1 MHATISGESAVP
13 SIKLH
18 PVTLLA
24 ALLAASV
31 GGAQVPATTRP
42 ATTPRATASHPERY
56 DTSAFAALRWREIGP
71 YRGGRSVAVA
81 GSRQRPMEYWMGTT
95 GGGVFKTTDAGISW
109 APATDKHFG
118 GSIGAIA
125 VAPSNPDIVYVG
137 GGEYAIRGNTA
148 HGDGMWKST
157 DAGKT
162 WARAGLDSTRHIAD
176 VRVHPTNPDIVYAG
190 VLGHV
195 YGPSGER
202 GVFKSTD
209 GGKSWNRVLAVDDST
224 GVTDLVMDPSN
235 PDVLYAGFWQAWRTP
250 WQLVSGGAK
259 SALFKTTDGGR
270 TWKDITRAPGLPR
283 TGPIGNSGFAVS
295 PANPRRVWL
304 ILEHDSGGVFRSDDA
319 GATWTR
325 TNAERKLRQRA
336 WYYTKIHAD
345 PKDTNVV
352 YVNNV
357 SFHRSRDG
365 GRTFQSIRAPH
376 GDSHDL
382 WIAPDDPQRMI
393 EANDGGANVS
403 FNGGRSW
410 SEQDYATAQ
419 FYHVVTTTDW
429 PYHVCGAQ
437 QDNSTICGASRR
449 EGGIGAD
456 AWYEVAGGESGYIA
470 VRPDQPAISFGGSYG
485 GYLTRKDRRTGLER
499 AVNPWPINPM
509 GYSAGDV
516 RYRFQWTYPIVISP
530 HDPSTIY
537 AGANVVFRSTNEG
550 QSWTTI
556 SGDLTRA
563 DPRTLGPSGGPITRD
578 QTSVEYYGTIFTIA
592 ESPVM
597 KGVIWTG
604 SDDGEV
610 HLTRNGG
617 GTWTEVTPRGLP
629 EWMRMSMIE
638 ASPHAA
644 GTAWIAGNRYQRDDF
659 QPYVYRTTDWGRT
672 WTRVDGGTA
681 GAGAIARDQ
690 FTRVVREDPVVP
702 GLLYAGT
709 ERGVWVSFDA
719 GAHWQPLSLNLP
731 PVPVH
736 DLAVKE
742 GDLVAATHGRSFWIL
757 DDVSPLRQ
765 LSREVVAKPA
775 HLFAPQPAYRTQW
788 GGGRGESVGQNPASG
803 AVVRYWLAQANQDV
817 SLEFLDA
824 AGKVIRRFESRMD
837 SASLADSVAR
847 ATRQRARSDSLTAAG
862 VSADSVRKLESRSEE
877 TVPEED
883 APRTPRPPRVPNKAG
898 LNQFAWN
905 LRYPDASTFE
915 GIIMWAGGTQGPV
928 APPGTYAVR
937 LTAGG
942 TTETQPLEIRKDP
955 RSTATATDL
964 REQFVLLVRIR
975 DKTSQA
981 NDAVTTVRDLRAQVT
996 ARHDKLP
1003 AARRVLFDTAAGAM
1017 MARLTKVE
1025 EALYQTRNQSSQDPL
1040 NYPIRLNNQMSALGT
1055 VVASTEARPTDQ
1067 SYTVY
1072 RELETA
1078 IDRQLL
1084 TMRRTLQAALP
1095 RLDAMLKAEGVEEI
1109 RLPDNT
1115 ATRYRPPAGMAQ

>member
-1 MHATISGESAVP
+1 MITASTHLRLAVAAITLCAT
-13 SIKLH
+13 
-18 PVTLLA
+18 
-24 ALLAASV
+24 ASPT
-31 GGAQVPATTRP
+31 GAQTPTRP
-42 ATTPRATASHPERY
+42 ATVRPAATAPRTPVAHPERY
-56 DTSAFAALRWREIGP
+56 DTSAFAALHWREIGP
-71 YRGGRSVAVA
+71 YRGGRSVAAA
-81 GSRQRPMEYWMGTT
+81 GSRQRPLEYWMGTT
-95 GGGVFKTTDAGISW
+95 GGGVFKTTDAGITW
-109 APATDKHFG
+109 APVTDKYFG

-148 HGDGMWKST
+148 HGDGMWKTT

-162 WARAGLDSTRHIAD
+162 WARAGLDGTRHIAD

-195 YGPSGER
+195 FGPSAER

-209 GGKSWNRVLAVDDST
+209 GGRSWNRVHFVDDST

-250 WQLVSGGAK
+250 WMLVSGGPK

-270 TWKDITRAPGLPR
+270 TWQDITRARGLPQA
-283 TGPIGNSGFAVS
+283 GPIGNSGFAVS
-295 PANPRRVWL
+295 PSNPRRVWL
-304 ILEHDSGGVFRSDDA
+304 IVEHDSGGVFRSDDA
-319 GATWTR
+319 GASWTR
-325 TNAERKLRQRA
+325 VNSERKLRQRA
-336 WYYTKIHAD
+336 WYYTKIFAD
-345 PKDTNVV
+345 PKDENVV
-352 YVNNV
+352 YVSNV
-357 SFHRSRDG
+357 GFHRSRDG
-365 GRTFQSIRAPH
+365 GRTFTTIRTPH
-376 GDSHDL
+376 ADSHDL

-410 SEQDYATAQ
+410 SEQDFATAQ
-419 FYHVVTTTDW
+419 FYHVTTTTDW

-437 QDNSTICGASRR
+437 QDNSTICGPSRR
-449 EGGIGAD
+449 EGGIGAN

-470 VRPDQPAISFGGSYG
+470 VRPDDPAISFGGSYG
-485 GYLTRKDRRTGLER
+485 GLLTRKDRRTGLER
-499 AVNPWPINPM
+499 VVNPWPINPM
-509 GYSAGDV
+509 GYSAGDL

-530 HDPSTIY
+530 HDPNVIY

-550 QSWTTI
+550 QSWTAI

-610 HLTRNGG
+610 HLTRDGG
-617 GTWTEVTPRGLP
+617 RTWTDVTPKGLP
-629 EWMRMSMIE
+629 EWMRMSMID
-638 ASPHAA
+638 ASPHAP

-659 QPYVYRTTDWGRT
+659 APYLYRTTDWGRT
-672 WTRVDGGTA
+672 WTRIDA
-681 GAGAIARDQ
+681 GIARDQ
-690 FTRVVREDPVVP
+690 FTRVLREDPVTP

-719 GAHWQPLSLNLP
+719 GAHWQSLSLDLP

-736 DLAVKE
+736 DLVVKE

-765 LSREVVAKPA
+765 LSRDVVAKPA
-775 HLFAPQPAYRTQW
+775 HLFAPEPAYRTQW

-803 AVVRYWLAQANQDV
+803 AIVRYWLAQPNQDV

-824 AGKVIRRFESRMD
+824 TGRVIRRFESRMD
-837 SASLADSVAR
+837 SASLADSVRR
-847 ATRQRARSDSLTAAG
+847 ATQQQARRDSLSASG
-862 VSADSVRKLESRSEE
+862 VSADSARKLEMRSEE
-877 TVPEED
+877 TAPD
-883 APRTPRPPRVPNKAG
+883 DDTPRTPRPPRVPNKAG

-915 GIIMWAGGTQGPV
+915 GLIMWAGGTQGPV

-942 TTETQPLEIRKDP
+942 TSETQPLVIRKDP
-955 RSTATATDL
+955 RSTATPTDL
-964 REQFVLLVRIR
+964 REQFVLLLRIR
-975 DKTSQA
+975 DKVSQA
-981 NDAVTTVRDLRAQVT
+981 NDAVVTVRDLRAQLLDRT
-996 ARHDKLP
+996 SRLP
-1003 AARRVLFDTAAGAM
+1003 AAQRSTFAAAAGSM
-1017 MARLTKVE
+1017 LEQLTKIE
-1025 EALYQTRNQSSQDPL
+1025 ETLYQTRNQSGQDPL
-1040 NYPIRLNNQMSALGT
+1040 NYPIRLNNQMSALGG

-1067 SYTVY
+1067 SYTAH
-1072 RELETA
+1072 RQLESA
-1078 IDRQLL
+1078 IDRELL
-1084 TMRRTLQAALP
+1084 QMRRVLQVAVP
-1095 RLDAMLKAEGVEEI
+1095 RLDAMLKANGLQALRI
-1109 RLPDNT
+1109 PDNA
-1115 ATRYRPPAGMAQ
+1115 ATRYRPPPGMAQ